1 MHECSVNIHWR
12 PYIARCLYCTANYTV
27 IGRMETMEKP
37 VNLESVPGVWPAA
50 APRRT
55 G

>member
-1 MHECSVNIHWR
+1 METED
-12 PYIARCLYCTANYTV
+12 CLDPEV
-27 IGRMETMEKP
+27 EQERMETMERL
-37 VNLESVPGVWPAA
+37 VNLGSVPGVWPAA